1 MTSRTGGSRKQTRGK
16 LSKRA
21 RTQGKVTISRI
32 LKKFNIGDKVA
43 ISIEPAIHD
52 GMPHPKYQGSHGT
65 IVEKSKNCYYV
76 EIKDRRM
83 KKKLISAP
91 VHLKIA

>member
-1 MTSRTGGSRKQTRGK
+1 MTTRTGGARKRTRGK

-21 RTQGKVTISRI
+21 RTRGKITISRI
-32 LKKFNIGDKVA
+32 LKKFKIGDKVA

-52 GMPHPKYQGSHGT
+52 GMPHPKYQGKHGT
-65 IVEKSKNCYYV
+65 IVSKSKNCYYV
-76 EIKDRRM
+76 EIKDGRM

-91 VHLKIA
+91 VHLKEA